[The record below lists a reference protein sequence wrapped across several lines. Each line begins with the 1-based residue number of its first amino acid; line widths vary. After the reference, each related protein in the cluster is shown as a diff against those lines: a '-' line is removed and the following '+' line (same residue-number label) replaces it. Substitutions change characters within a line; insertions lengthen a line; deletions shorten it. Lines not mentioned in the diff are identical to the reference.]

1 MRFATVLLAALLA
14 GCAIQTPVLDQM
26 DKRLDS
32 ALGQPIADYVQR
44 LGTPA
49 VQEPDQGQ
57 TRYGWRQAD
66 LVKPCT
72 IELWADAAGTV
83 RKARWAGYERSCKP
97 LLEQLN

>member
-1 MRFATVLLAALLA
+1 MRFATVLLAGLLA

-26 DKRLDS
+26 DARLDS
-32 ALGQPIADYVQR
+32 ALGQPVESFVQR
-44 LGTPA
+44 LGEPA

-72 IELWADAAGTV
+72 IELWADKDGVV

-97 LLEQLN
+97 LLEKLN